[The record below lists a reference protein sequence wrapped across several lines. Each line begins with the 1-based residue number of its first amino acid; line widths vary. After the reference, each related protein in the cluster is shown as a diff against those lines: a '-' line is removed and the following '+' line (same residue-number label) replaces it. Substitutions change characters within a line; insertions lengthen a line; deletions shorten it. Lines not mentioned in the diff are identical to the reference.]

1 MSKGGAFDYLI
12 KMIIIG
18 DSGVG
23 KTCFLLRFSDENFT
37 SSHIATIGNLPS
49 IYYSLGIDFK
59 IKTIPIDGKQVKL
72 QIWDT
77 AGQERFRTITQT
89 YYKGAMGI
97 VLAYDCTSEE
107 SFENVRNWVKQI
119 EQHAMPNVKKI
130 LVGNKADLEDHK
142 MISTQQG
149 E

>member
-1 MSKGGAFDYLI
+1 MSKGAAFDYLI

-23 KTCFLLRFSDENFT
+23 KTCFLLRFSDDNST
-37 SSHIATIGNLPS
+37 SSHIATIGKAAFL
-49 IYYSLGIDFK
+49 SLTYIGIDFK
-59 IKTIPIDGKQVKL
+59 IKTVNIDGKNVKL

-119 EQHAMPNVKKI
+119 E
-130 LVGNKADLEDHK
+130 
-142 MISTQQG
+142 
-149 E
+149 